1 MEIPHVCNYL
11 THNPTG
17 RQTCNMEHGLLW
29 HDQIPRRAEKID
41 RWNTDTHCQTCTGP
55 VAMQLNTGRCHDNLF
70 CWIRVCILVAIICA
84 NQSESKFLSLPLKS
98 CLNVSQENQ
107 SFIFN
112 NGKMKL
118 LGQLSFCPL
127 FKLNDWFA
135 WETNLTGFQWTWIPS
150 FRLVGTNNYY
160 QNEMT
165 TTIKS
170 PGGTVKQHVL
180 LRNK

>member
-1 MEIPHVCNYL
+1 M
-11 THNPTG
+11 
-17 RQTCNMEHGLLW
+17 QHGAWVALAW
-29 HDQIPRRAEKID
+29 P
-41 RWNTDTHCQTCTGP
+41 DTTKSRKNWQLKYRHTP
-55 VAMQLNTGRCHDNLF
+55 SNLYRPYIAMQLNTRRCHDNL
-70 CWIRVCILVAIICA
+70 CVWRRVCILVAIICA

-165 TTIKS
+165 TKIKS

-180 LRNK
+180 LINK